1 MKSCFLVIDTTL
13 ASDKCL
19 RFRMNLLEKLKK
31 IIMAIDTN
39 IGDKKLQSNHYHEA
53 EKISVS
59 LLSKT
64 DKNVTGE
71 QILSPDQSRMIE

>member
-1 MKSCFLVIDTTL
+1 
-13 ASDKCL
+13 
-19 RFRMNLLEKLKK
+19 
-31 IIMAIDTN
+31 MAIDNN
-39 IGDKKLQSNHYHEA
+39 IGDKKLQSKHYHEA

>member
-1 MKSCFLVIDTTL
+1 
-13 ASDKCL
+13 
-19 RFRMNLLEKLKK
+19 
-31 IIMAIDTN
+31 MAIDNN

-71 QILSPDQSRMIE
+71 QILSPDQIRMIE